1 MPRHRSQGEA
11 PIAAVHVLDPL
22 AQERLVEYW
31 SMGMFSE
38 DEPIELDL
46 LRSGACVDL
55 FTQEANITPVPHA
68 DDVCIGDRVHVRI
81 EGRIGDEEDD
91 DVEFAAFGLIYAF
104 GALSFADATPRGNSM
119 LDYRMQ
125 DQWTAADMLR
135 HVRFVRG
142 ELHFHADYVR
152 GRMMKTTV
160 KVRKDGTFVLETV
173 NRGEAALGWLARLKG
188 EAPDSAA
195 PDSGAPDSVL
205 N

>member
-1 MPRHRSQGEA
+1 M
-11 PIAAVHVLDPL
+11 HVLDPL
-22 AQERLVEYW
+22 AQGRLVEYF
-31 SMGMFSE
+31 SIGMFSE